1 VLKDGENRQEKIMA
15 RLTLVT
21 CLLLMIPVEALAQSR
36 HDISAMSCER
46 VQSILSSEGSAIL
59 RYRSPRIRSLPLYDV
74 YVASGRSCGF
84 KMNSLAST
92 VYVAGGQPCRVRK
105 CVRIQSD

>member
-1 VLKDGENRQEKIMA
+1 MVRFS
-15 RLTLVT
+15 LVAS
-21 CLLLMIPVEALAQSR
+21 LLLMISVEALAQSR
-36 HDISAMSCER
+36 HDISSMSCER
-46 VQSILSSEGSAIL
+46 VQSILNSEGSAVL
-59 RYRSPRIRSLPLYDV
+59 RYRSPRNPSLPLYDV
-74 YVASGRSCGF
+74 YVASRRSCGF